1 MLVSKTNVWTFSKK
15 KGKISNKEYQK
26 ICEVS
31 KGTATKELRELI
43 EKFDILAWKGNENL
57 L

>member
-1 MLVSKTNVWTFSKK
+1 MLVSKINVWTFAKK
-15 KGKISNKEYQK
+15 KGKISNREYQK